1 MRLKSLYIEEY
12 KNIRKQTFDFS
23 NNTGFIALIGLNG
36 SGKSNLLEAISLIFD
51 DLYGIQHAEQ
61 VKGYTITYEIGG
73 VTYTYSTLD
82 EHNNVIQL
90 SKGEKV
96 CPSSVIAC
104 YSGEDLRLWHMAYE
118 SYYMQYFKEAIR
130 DKSFSPI
137 IMYINKYCW
146 KVALISL
153 LCSSKKSIKE
163 FIKNILSITDIT
175 SVDIHLDADE
185 TRRALFSDH
194 AACRWYDNIKRLQD
208 EDEHQLVNAN
218 IIATTDMMTYGAP
231 HPEAP
236 DYVFQ
241 FLYLLSLPEK
251 NADKGQTVNKLITD
265 VKVTING
272 VNFDYL
278 SEGEK
283 KMILIE
289 CITQVLGD
297 ENSLVLLDEP
307 DAHVH
312 IENKKIILETIAQY
326 DGQTIFTTHSPVM
339 CNLIAEANNIKL
351 LKDGKHIDTSKLEQL
366 KKLSGNAL
374 QYFEGA
380 FVLSYKKI
388 LVTEGI
394 YDIRYLRKAIDVF
407 AKRDH
412 KYEKLKTIGMLYAG
426 SASEEHVIYD
436 ELLKGM
442 KDNLECMV
450 FLFDY
455 DGAGVKEWKI
465 INQIAATEPKVVPL
479 FYQNNYGMSLD
490 VTKDNVLQQDSIM
503 VEDLFDEASYASLFI
518 NPAVMTATHKYFRC
532 RQKITDRIKT
542 HIQENYASFNDNYY
556 DKYEPLLDKLL
567 EVFGLN

>member
-1 MRLKSLYIEEY
+1 MRLKSLYINDY
-12 KNIRKQTFDFS
+12 KNIKEQTFDFS
-23 NNTGFIALIGLNG
+23 NNIGYIALIGLNG

-51 DLYGIQHAEQ
+51 DLYGIQHTER
-61 VKGYTITYEIGG
+61 VNGYTITYEIEG
-73 VTYTYSTLD
+73 VSYTYSTLD
-82 EHNNVIQL
+82 EHNNVIPL
-90 SKGEKV
+90 DKGEKV

-104 YSGEDLRLWHMAYE
+104 YSGEDLRLWNMAYMP
-118 SYYMQYFKEAIR
+118 YYMEFFRAALHGKDYVPKT
-130 DKSFSPI
+130 
-137 IMYINKYCW
+137 MYINRYCW
-146 KVALISL
+146 KIALISL
-153 LCSSKKSIKE
+153 LFSLNRDVQQFVQNTLHFDVNNVSVQFAYNTIANPQQHDAYNWLERIKQRYGTNEIPLADLRDYGLGNLQHQELTEDKLIFYYLYFLFMPSKSQRQP
-163 FIKNILSITDIT
+163 
-175 SVDIHLDADE
+175 VD
-185 TRRALFSDH
+185 
-194 AACRWYDNIKRLQD
+194 
-208 EDEHQLVNAN
+208 
-218 IIATTDMMTYGAP
+218 
-231 HPEAP
+231 
-236 DYVFQ
+236 
-241 FLYLLSLPEK
+241 
-251 NADKGQTVNKLITD
+251 KLITNISIKIGD
-265 VKVTING
+265 FE
-272 VNFDYL
+272 FDAL

-312 IENKKIILETIAQY
+312 IENKKIILETIEQY
-326 DGQTIFTTHSPVM
+326 DGLTIFTTHSPVM

-351 LKDGKHIDTSKLEQL
+351 VKDGKYIDTSKIEQL

-455 DGAGVKEWKI
+455 DSAGVKEWKI
-465 INQIAATEPKVVPL
+465 INQIAATETKIVPL

-490 VTKDNVLQQDSIM
+490 VTKDNVLQQDTIM
-503 VEDLFDEASYASLFI
+503 VEDLFDEVSYASLFV
-518 NPAVMTATHKYFRC
+518 NPDVMTATHKYFRC

-542 HIQENYASFNDNYY
+542 HIQENYATFNDNYY
-556 DKYEPLLDKLL
+556 DKYENLLDKLL
-567 EVFGLN
+567 EVFDLK